1 MINYLSPFLLIVLTI
16 SSRYILGG
24 FHITYKKE
32 HDRIFCQKLGL
43 TFKENDETLVELLLK
58 AFYGS
63 SADFNRSFRDMS
75 ETPIKDWSKA
85 KCDCWGL
92 KKLSSTKRFQD
103 FLEVYQNRLAEED
116 LNDVDRYDFH

>member
-1 MINYLSPFLLIVLTI
+1 M
-16 SSRYILGG
+16 
-24 FHITYKKE
+24 
-32 HDRIFCQKLGL
+32 
-43 TFKENDETLVELLLK
+43 ELLLK
-58 AFYGS
+58 SFYGS

-103 FLEVYQNRLAEED
+103 FLEVYQNRLAEET
-116 LNDVDRYDFH
+116 LNDVDRYDFQLAVDSNIFWSKAFLTKI